1 VRERVQALIRLVSGG
16 GLLAILLIVTHG
28 TASDPTEGALLGIAV
43 RTMAGTVQECRALSE
58 EELAALPRHMRRS
71 EVCESHA
78 VPYRLEVTVDG
89 EPRLD
94 RIYRAAGIHGDRPL
108 TVEERIRVRAGVR
121 AVGIRFAPVE
131 SPGPDHAP
139 PVFTLEQEVSF
150 AEGRI
155 RVAKLEGVEGGF
167 EIR

>member
-1 VRERVQALIRLVSGG
+1 LIRLVSGG
-16 GLLAILLIVTHG
+16 GLLAILLIVAHG
-28 TASDPTEGALLGIAV
+28 TASDPTEGAVLGVAV
-43 RTMAGTVQECRALSE
+43 RTMAGTVQECRPLSE

-71 EVCESHA
+71 QACESHA

-108 TVEERIRVRAGVR
+108 TVEEHVPVAAGSR
-121 AVGIRFAPVE
+121 AVKIRLAPVE
-131 SPGPDHAP
+131 SAREDHAA
-139 PVFTLEQEVSF
+139 PVFSLEQEVTF
-150 AEGRI
+150 EQGRI